1 MPLRPFRLGLLA
13 MVSMLATV
21 LVVPNAGAATSPQTQ
36 HAPRN
41 VNEQLAQ
48 YPGGT
53 QVSVNEVSYG
63 GGAAIVSFPS
73 ATQSSIA
80 SGIGSAGLLA
90 PNIHGCPAGDAD
102 NRWYCFYEHKDF
114 GGRMV
119 KWNMRH
125 CGSDWIAFGNV
136 GFNNQTS
143 SWVNTGALSIS
154 VWDGKPSQSAGLWLE
169 RPHTE
174 VSYVGDAN
182 NDRASAFATSCS

>member
-63 GGAAIVSFPS
+63 GGAAIVSFPKRYAILDCIGDRLRRS
-73 ATQSSIA
+73 LGTEYSRMPRGRRGQSMV
-80 SGIGSAGLLA
+80 LL
-90 PNIHGCPAGDAD
+90 
-102 NRWYCFYEHKDF
+102 
-114 GGRMV
+114 
-119 KWNMRH
+119 
-125 CGSDWIAFGNV
+125 
-136 GFNNQTS
+136 
-143 SWVNTGALSIS
+143 L
-154 VWDGKPSQSAGLWLE
+154 
-169 RPHTE
+169 
-174 VSYVGDAN
+174 
-182 NDRASAFATSCS
+182 

>member
-80 SGIGSAGLLA
+80 SGTGSSVILA
-90 PNIHGCPAGDAD
+90 PDPTDAPRATRTID
-102 NRWYCFYEHKDF
+102 
-114 GGRMV
+114 GT
-119 KWNMRH
+119 
-125 CGSDWIAFGNV
+125 AFMSTR
-136 GFNNQTS
+136 TS
-143 SWVNTGALSIS
+143 VVEW
-154 VWDGKPSQSAGLWLE
+154 
-169 RPHTE
+169 
-174 VSYVGDAN
+174 
-182 NDRASAFATSCS
+182 

>member
-13 MVSMLATV
+13 MVSMLQRFSSSRTRAQ
-21 LVVPNAGAATSPQTQ
+21 ATSPQRRST
-36 HAPRN
+36 HRETW
-41 VNEQLAQ
+41 NEQLAQ

-174 VSYVGDAN
+174 VSYV
-182 NDRASAFATSCS
+182 RRRQ